1 MSYNTRLID
10 NALLIGW
17 EGNDGYRERA
27 VMTEG
32 KTEKQILD
40 EATTFVNEKKPEVAD
55 RIANR
60 TIEQIKNHIKPKE
73 ETK

>member
-1 MSYNTRLID
+1 MFNTRKID
-10 NALLIGW
+10 NALVIGW
-17 EGNDGYRERA
+17 DSPDGYKERA
-27 VMTEG
+27 ILTEG

-55 RIANR
+55 RIADR

-73 ETK
+73 EEV